1 LQFRN
6 FVPDERTQEQLMTNL
21 AAGQVLGR
29 YRVIAPLG
37 RGGMAAVYRAEE
49 TSLGR
54 EVALKVLPAE
64 LMEQSGFLERFERE
78 AQVIAQLEHPNIV
91 PLYASGIDEGI
102 PWMALR
108 LLAHGTLQ
116 ERLEAGE
123 LGIDEGLQLFSQ
135 VARALDH
142 AHAQGV
148 LHRDLKPQNVLL
160 GSDGSAYLAD
170 FGIARILSGGSNLTV
185 TGMMLGTPSYM
196 APEQAQGTVL
206 GPACDYYALAVMLY
220 RWLCGKVPFDADT
233 PLAVMMKHVQAPVP
247 LEPMDSLPP
256 EVREVLL
263 TGLAKNPK
271 QRWPSA
277 SAMVQA
283 LGQALGSGA
292 TRIAVHPER
301 SAMGVPPVAAASSS
315 DGSGRVRK
323 LSLIALPVLLVGMVV
338 AVIQFWPAENEGVGE
353 ALVAPIRDDWRDV
366 AAADRT
372 DIDEDVLSDGI
383 ATLGEP
389 ELVVEA
395 SPVPEVSGDE
405 DVAATDEPPAAQA
418 SSGMVDTPSVS
429 ESADAASR
437 PAEETESATTSLASD
452 PASNS
457 VELAEPPSISTTV
470 DTAPTPFDPDEERPV
485 PSGREPSERTVAR
498 STPPA
503 PGTVFRDCPQ
513 CPEMVVIPAGRFVMG
528 SPADEPQRK
537 RTEGPQREV
546 SIQSFAL
553 AKFETRFD
561 EWDTCLAEGGCS
573 HRPSDKGW
581 GGSAQPVIHVSWN
594 DAQEY
599 LAWLSAHTGER
610 YRLPSEA
617 EWEYAARAGTTGR
630 HYQGDCLTSDLANF
644 NAHWPA
650 HGCPRGEYRRR
661 AVEVGRFP
669 ANPYGLHDMHGNVWE
684 WVQDCANNNYRDAPV
699 DGSAWMRGNCNRGT
713 VRGGAWHDWGF
724 WLRAA
729 ARYSFPR
736 DSRHAVGGFRVVREL
751 P

>member
-1 LQFRN
+1 
-6 FVPDERTQEQLMTNL
+6 MTHL
-21 AAGQVLGR
+21 AAGRVLGR

-54 EVALKVLPAE
+54 EVALKVLPTE
-64 LMEQSGFLERFERE
+64 LIEQTGFLERFEQE
-78 AQVIAQLEHPNIV
+78 AKVIARLEHPNIV

-108 LLAHGTLQ
+108 LLSHGTLQ
-116 ERLEAGE
+116 ERLETGE

-196 APEQAQGTVL
+196 APEQAQGTEL

-263 TGLAKNPK
+263 IGLAKDPK

-277 SAMVQA
+277 SNMMQA
-283 LGQALGSGA
+283 LNQALRSGA

-301 SAMGVPPVAAASSS
+301 SAMGVPPDATASSS
-315 DGSGRVRK
+315 DRPGRLRK
-323 LSLIALPVLLVGMVV
+323 LSLVALPVLLVGMVV
-338 AVIQFWPAENEGVGE
+338 AVIQFWPAEDEGGGE
-353 ALVAPIRDDWRDV
+353 PMVSPIGSDWRDV
-366 AAADRT
+366 TAADRT
-372 DIDEDVLSDGI
+372 DTDEDVLSDGV
-383 ATLGEP
+383 ATLDEP
-389 ELVVEA
+389 ELMVEA
-395 SPVPEVSGDE
+395 SPVPDVAGDE
-405 DVAATDEPPAAQA
+405 DVAGAVAGELLVAQA
-418 SSGMVDTPSVS
+418 SSGLDDTASVS
-429 ESADAASR
+429 EAADAASR
-437 PAEETESATTSLASD
+437 PAEERESATASRAVD
-452 PASNS
+452 PAPGSG
-457 VELAEPPSISTTV
+457 ELAEPPAVSAAV
-470 DTAPTPFDPDEERPV
+470 EAAPTPVDPVEARPA
-485 PSGREPSERTVAR
+485 PSGREAPERTVAR
-498 STPPA
+498 LTPPA

-546 SIQSFAL
+546 SIRSFAL

-573 HRPSDKGW
+573 HRPADRGW
-581 GGSAQPVIHVSWN
+581 GSGAQPVIHVSWN

-599 LAWLSAHTGER
+599 IAWLSVHTGES

-617 EWEYAARAGTTGR
+617 EWEYAARAGTTG
-630 HYQGDCLTSDLANF
+630 HHHHGDCMTSDLANF
-644 NAHWPA
+644 NAHWPT

-661 AVEVGRFP
+661 PVAVGSFP
-669 ANPYGLHDMHGNVWE
+669 ANPFGLHDMHGNVWQ
-684 WVQDCANNNYRDAPV
+684 WVQDCANNNYRGAPV

-713 VRGGAWHDWGF
+713 VRGGAWHDWGL

-736 DSRHAVGGFRVVREL
+736 DSRHAVGGFRVAREL